1 MLVYCNIYC
10 RIFFEE
16 CDIEAKY
23 DKLDGTLEVNTIN
36 SVSRL
41 EIPRDTKYKT
51 ILKGLK
57 NSFVDAN
64 ESIDAPNIIELNGV
78 GSKLII
84 NEK

>member
-16 CDIEAKY
+16 CDIETKY

-64 ESIDAPNIIELNGV
+64 ESIDASNIIELNGV